1 MLDLR
6 FLSFIPSVTE
16 NSPGSDHEE
25 GSWTTY
31 NPLARCHPSY
41 GPLLPDPLLVMTAR
55 EKDEPMDHGRGNR
68 DDDKFLNPE
77 KRRK

>member
-1 MLDLR
+1 
-6 FLSFIPSVTE
+6 
-16 NSPGSDHEE
+16 
-25 GSWTTY
+25 
-31 NPLARCHPSY
+31 
-41 GPLLPDPLLVMTAR
+41 MTAR